1 MVLWIIFKVI
11 QHMEKASST
20 RSIKS
25 TFAVEGIAVSQSSG
39 EESDS
44 LQGSSS
50 HDKNSN
56 PWSSLYKKT
65 PVCWHE
71 RGCNGYNTKS
81 QNFENIFFLLII
93 FLRIKNDKSIVTFAL
108 QHTFSSCNILFHTT
122 LIFFFVFHFWQN
134 EKGNFS

>member
-1 MVLWIIFKVI
+1 MILVFWIIFKVI

-25 TFAVEGIAVSQSSG
+25 TFAVEGIAVSQSS
-39 EESDS
+39 DS

-50 HDKNSN
+50 QDKNSN
-56 PWSSLYKKT
+56 RWNSLYKKT

-81 QNFENIFFLLII
+81 QNFENIFFLLNI
-93 FLRIKNDKSIVTFAL
+93 FLRIKNDRSIVTFAL
-108 QHTFSSCNILFHTT
+108 QHTFSSCNILFPPT
-122 LIFFFVFHFWQN
+122 LTC
-134 EKGNFS
+134 